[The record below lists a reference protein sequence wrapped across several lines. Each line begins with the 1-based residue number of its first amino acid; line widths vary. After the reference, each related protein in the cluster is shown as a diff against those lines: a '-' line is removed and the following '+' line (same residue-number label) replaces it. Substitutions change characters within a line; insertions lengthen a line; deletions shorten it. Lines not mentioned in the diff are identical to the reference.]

1 VSERGSERQT
11 GEEGK
16 EVEDLLNYGS
26 RLIEAVSTTRIGRYV
41 STKGSSE
48 QVKEWRTSKY
58 AAMSMGCSGGF
69 LKGAQ
74 AHNRDIKTLCD
85 YEHMSM
91 AVEKRTL
98 TGMWLVRSSVLTA
111 VVRCE
116 LPVVWCELR

>member
-1 VSERGSERQT
+1 MTRSKAPGFVHSLVPCLYLVST

-41 STKGSSE
+41 STKGSAE
-48 QVKEWRTSKY
+48 RVKEWRTFKY
-58 AAMSMGCSGGF
+58 AAMSMDCSGGF

-74 AHNRDIKTLCD
+74 AHNRDIKILCD

-91 AVEKRTL
+91 AVEKKAF
-98 TGMWLVRSSVLTA
+98 TGMWLVRSLV
-111 VVRCE
+111 
-116 LPVVWCELR
+116 